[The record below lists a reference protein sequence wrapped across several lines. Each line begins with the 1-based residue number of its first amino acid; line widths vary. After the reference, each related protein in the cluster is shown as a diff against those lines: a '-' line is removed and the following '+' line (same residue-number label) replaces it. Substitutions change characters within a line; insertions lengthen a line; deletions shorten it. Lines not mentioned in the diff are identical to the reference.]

1 MQEKGGGRGLTRDF
15 QKPWTPIHQLL
26 QNPYIII
33 AQKPLFKLLVHLV
46 GLASKARKRHD
57 NYFQYT

>member
-1 MQEKGGGRGLTRDF
+1 MQEKGGGRGLKKDF

-46 GLASKARKRHD
+46 GLATKARKKKR
-57 NYFQYT
+57 